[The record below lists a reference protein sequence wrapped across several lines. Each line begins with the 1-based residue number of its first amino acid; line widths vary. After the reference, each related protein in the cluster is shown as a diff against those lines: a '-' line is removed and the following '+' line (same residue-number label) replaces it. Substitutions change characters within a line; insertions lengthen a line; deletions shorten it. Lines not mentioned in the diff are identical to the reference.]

1 MFKSCLRP
9 LLSGAM
15 LGLMLAFPQ
24 NALDAAL
31 EALSLFV
38 SGVLPSLFPFT
49 ACLTLMT
56 AGRAFPLHALL
67 GLSLLSGSPAGAK
80 ILSEAELSPAL
91 SRRIARVTGTMSPM
105 FFLGTISRW
114 LQNERAAQLILLCH
128 LLSALVLAIP
138 LLRSL
143 RRTRVR
149 LPYLP
154 VGAALQQSALAMLT
168 VAGCITLGSVGS
180 RITGCLFPHLPAL
193 MLTVLQ
199 SLTEATAGCKSLIA
213 LRPICLLP
221 LLCFFTSF
229 SGLSILLQNAAFWGK
244 RGVTLQ
250 NLVISGF
257 LRGGIAFLLCFTILL
272 CLPAHFAV

>member
-1 MFKSCLRP
+1 MFKCCLRP
-9 LLSGAM
+9 LLSGSM

-49 ACLTLMT
+49 ACLTLLT
-56 AGRAFPLHALL
+56 AGRAFPLHALI

-80 ILSEAELSPAL
+80 LLSEADVSTVLA
-91 SRRIARVTGTMSPM
+91 RRIARVTGTMSPM
-105 FFLGTISRW
+105 FFLGTVNRW
-114 LQNERAAQLILLCH
+114 LGNEHAAQLILLCH

-138 LLRSL
+138 LLHSL

-154 VGAALQQSALAMLT
+154 IGAALQQSALAMLT

-180 RITGCLFPHLPAL
+180 RMLGCLFPHLPAP
-193 MLTVLQ
+193 MLSSLQ
-199 SLTEATAGCKSLIA
+199 SLTEVTAGCKSLIS
-213 LRPICLLP
+213 LRLSSLLP

-250 NLVISGF
+250 NLIFFGF
-257 LRGGIAFLLCFTILL
+257 LRGGIAFLLCFVILL